1 MLASVIILNWNG
13 LAELRP
19 CLAAIAKNTLVED
32 YEVIVLDNASEEP
45 GVEDAVK
52 PYPKAKLIKEPVN
65 HGFSRGNNI
74 AVRQS
79 RGEYLAFI
87 NNDTVPRRD
96 WLNPLIEMQR
106 GLPGVGIVGSR
117 LVDSRGNTL
126 HAGGYFQ
133 ASIDAYTDAGRNYPA
148 GSVDAPLE
156 SEVHVGCGI
165 LMRRDLFDAVGGFDE
180 HYFQGYEDID
190 LCLKVRERGLKVM
203 YCPQSEVEHIENVS
217 MKKLSKKE
225 RRRSKERNREFFNK
239 RWLDRIYEFRLPRLP
254 DAMGDFS
261 YYTLPRDRLFE
272 QIPAPAGAVLE
283 IGCGAGVLGEHLKRS
298 GKAARVVGVELN
310 PLAAAV
316 ARSRLDEVHIG
327 DIETMSLDHWS
338 GRFDT
343 LVVADVLEHL
353 RDPWAALFR
362 LRACLKEGGT
372 VIASIPNIGHYKIIK
387 KLLFTEWRYEPG
399 GILDHT
405 HLRFFTRGSIED
417 LFRNTGFE
425 ILRVERDGRQHW
437 WSRWFGPFS
446 RRIRDFTAVQY
457 YVTARKRIRSAAL
470 VTPTTSQ

>member
-13 LAELRP
+13 LIELKP
-19 CLAAIAKNTLVED
+19 CLAAITENTLVDD

-45 GVEDAVK
+45 GVEDSVK
-52 PYPKAKLIKEPVN
+52 PYPKVRLIKEPVN

-74 AVRQS
+74 AARHS
-79 RGEYLAFI
+79 SGEYLVFI

-96 WLNPLIEMQR
+96 WLRPLIEMQR
-106 GLPGVGIVGSR
+106 SWPAVGIVGSR

-133 ASIDAYTDAGRNYPA
+133 ASIDAYSDAGRNYPP
-148 GSVDAPLE
+148 GSVDEPRE
-156 SEVHVGCGI
+156 CEVHVGCGI

-180 HYFQGYEDID
+180 HYFQGYEDTD

-203 YCPQSEVEHIENVS
+203 YCPQSVVEHVENVS
-217 MKKLSKKE
+217 MRKLSKRR
-225 RRRSKERNREFFNK
+225 RRRSKERNREFFNR
-239 RWLDRIYEFRLPRLP
+239 RWLDRLYEFRLPRLP

-261 YYTLPRDRLFE
+261 YYTLPRGRLFE
-272 QIPAPAGAVLE
+272 QIPADAGQVLE

-298 GKAARVVGVELN
+298 GKAAHVTGVELN

-316 ARSRLDEVHIG
+316 ARSRLDAVHIG
-327 DIETMSLDHWS
+327 DIETIALDHWAS
-338 GRFDT
+338 QFDT

-353 RDPWAALFR
+353 RDPWRALFR
-362 LRACLKEGGT
+362 LRDCLKEGGT
-372 VIASIPNIGHYKIIK
+372 VIASIPNIAHYKIIK
-387 KLLFTEWRYEPG
+387 KLLFTDWRYEPG

-417 LFRNTGFE
+417 LFRNAGFE
-425 ILRVERDGRQHW
+425 ILRVERDGNQRW
-437 WSRWFGPFS
+437 WSRLFGRFS
-446 RRIRDFTAVQY
+446 QRIRDFTAVQY
-457 YVTARKRIRSAAL
+457 YVTARKRVSSRPA
-470 VTPTTSQ
+470 